1 MNMRLQ
7 YKTTTKYLFF
17 SLPFYLMLFA
27 CGLQITDVEYALREA
42 GENRGE
48 LEAVLSHYAKLDDRQ
63 KLTILLMIKALRT
76 IITPLILSLLYQK
89 TNLNKKNIS
98 NRFVL
103 DLKVNINRNG
113 I

>member
-1 MNMRLQ
+1 
-7 YKTTTKYLFF
+7 
-17 SLPFYLMLFA
+17 MLFA

-42 GENRGE
+42 EKTEGSLKRFCRTTQNWMIAETGSSPIPDSIH
-48 LEAVLSHYAKLDDRQ
+48 AF
-63 KLTILLMIKALRT
+63 TILLMIKALRT